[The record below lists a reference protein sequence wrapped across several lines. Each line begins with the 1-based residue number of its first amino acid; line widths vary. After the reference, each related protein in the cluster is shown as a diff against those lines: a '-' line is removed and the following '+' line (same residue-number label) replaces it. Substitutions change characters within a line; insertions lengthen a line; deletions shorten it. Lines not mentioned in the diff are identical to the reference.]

1 MAIKLCHHIKED
13 GIWCGSAALHGRDYC
28 YAHLT
33 FRGRRM
39 RAAQQKRKH
48 AWRLELPLLEDLN
61 AVQVAIM
68 QVLDAITEHRI
79 DRHDAGQLLYG
90 LQNAA
95 SNLRGEQRAS
105 FEVSPSAENRCVSY
119 DSFEEDYGLVE
130 DETSVGEKPDSA
142 AAEVA
147 ARVEVAPAVAGQQAE
162 THPPLLPTTV
172 EPGVEPVAAKKEAA
186 TEAAEDAAPSPII
199 IDKLMAVAEGYPADS
214 PAGAY
219 PALTDV
225 REAPRKP
232 PRGLRP
238 PKAVRQSAE
247 EAAALAGERRAMGGE
262 CGRLENGEIVPCTK
276 CEAHVYKRL
285 AQFWDARNHPPYWL
299 PVSRTMAC
307 DDCNYK
313 RMTTMERHRGEPIP
327 ALFLTYIKAK
337 GDGGEDPGDFNSYL
351 SLLGDIEETG
361 LIPDAWSERLRK
373 WREQDGDSDGD
384 AGDEE
389 SGEEETKASA

>member
-39 RAAQQKRKH
+39 RAAQQARKR

-79 DRHDAGQLLYG
+79 DRHDAGHILYG

-95 SNLRGEQRAS
+95 TNLRGEGRAS
-105 FEVSPSAENRCVSY
+105 FEVDLSAENRCVSY

-130 DETSVGEKPDSA
+130 DETSAGEKPKS

-147 ARVEVAPAVAGQQAE
+147 ASVEVAPAVPGPQAE
-162 THPPLLPTTV
+162 ANPPLLPTTV
-172 EPGVEPVAAKKEAA
+172 EPGAEPVAAKKEAA
-186 TEAAEDAAPSPII
+186 TEAAGDAAPSPII
-199 IDKLMAVAEGYPADS
+199 IDKLMAVAEDYPS
-214 PAGAY
+214 GPPAGADS
-219 PALTDV
+219 ALTGV

-247 EAAALAGERRAMGGE
+247 EAAALAEERRAMGEE
-262 CGRLENGEIVPCTK
+262 CGRLDNGEIKPCNQ
-276 CEAHVYKRL
+276 CEAQVYKRL
-285 AQFWDARNHPPYWL
+285 AQRWESDNHPPGWL
-299 PVSRTMAC
+299 ALSSTMAC
-307 DDCNYK
+307 ADCKDK
-313 RMTTMERHRGEPIP
+313 RMTTMDRHRGEPIP
-327 ALFLTYIKAK
+327 ALFLIYIKAQ
-337 GDGGEDPGDFNSYL
+337 GDGGEDPGDFETYL
-351 SLLGDIEETG
+351 NVITDIEKTG
-361 LIPDAWSERLRK
+361 LIPDAWRERLRPPTE
-373 WREQDGDSDGD
+373 RDGDFQGD
-384 AGDEE
+384 TVEAGD
-389 SGEEETKASA
+389 GEEDAEASA